1 MEDRAAGGRLNAAFL
16 DRRTEN
22 LADLQGFDGAT
33 KRIMTGAVS
42 IFAYVT
48 AQIYELQV

>member
-22 LADLQGFDGAT
+22 LADLQGFYWCHQTNHDGNA
-33 KRIMTGAVS
+33 GAVS

-48 AQIYELQV
+48 AQIYE